1 MSFDP
6 LSPPQTAS
14 THHPPEQH
22 SLITHKSHRLR
33 KSPVPGE
40 GSTFIPVVKFSQP
53 FTQRN
58 ALRGVKPVYGTTPP
72 ELIQEGQEGDIV
84 SIPRPI
90 GGRSG
95 DGRGNGWTISIT
107 TSSSNPTDEELQV
120 EIQQHFEQPQ
130 IQQPRSHAQELLGGA
145 PPTIRSPPPIPPIP
159 KLSHDR
165 IVIKKEDF
173 SRIRIKSSII
183 LTLGLLFPPLWVLM
197 GWSHI
202 LDGFILPPTGEPTNR
217 ENTTN
222 RGNSVNRGD
231 VVCSKGES
239 VGGLSTV

>member
-1 MSFDP
+1 M
-6 LSPPQTAS
+6 
-14 THHPPEQH
+14 
-22 SLITHKSHRLR
+22 
-33 KSPVPGE
+33 
-40 GSTFIPVVKFSQP
+40 
-53 FTQRN
+53 
-58 ALRGVKPVYGTTPP
+58 
-72 ELIQEGQEGDIV
+72 

-202 LDGFILPPTGEPTNR
+202 LDGFILPPTGRTPPTGGTASTGGMSYVQR
-217 ENTTN
+217 EKVLEVY
-222 RGNSVNRGD
+222 RPFRRVASAFAGI
-231 VVCSKGES
+231 VVVATFAGLV
-239 VGGLSTV
+239 VGGLALGGVVV